1 MSEPKKTS
9 SRVFLFLRVAVVL
22 GCVAGAVVWL
32 TRDEMY
38 VKVAGIFR
46 QMNLWLFAAVL
57 AGYVITQALMGL
69 RWWLLMRSQS
79 VFVGLWPAVRLIF
92 LGLFYNNFL
101 PGAVGGDLVRAWYVT
116 RHTEK
121 RFEAALSVVMDRL
134 IGLAGTVIMAVFCDL
149 ALLRGE
155 GGVIRRL
162 GGAFGRYKWA
172 ALWFVIG
179 AAALCG
185 AGLLIR
191 PGRRMLRRVWAFV
204 YEQGLRL
211 MKRFGRA
218 TILYCRS
225 PLTVATAFALTFV
238 LQGIA
243 VVGFWLLGRDM
254 GIAAGARY
262 YFVFFPL
269 TWVVGA
275 VPVSIGGAGVV
286 EGGLIWLFTVL
297 AGVEWEKAFA
307 IALLQRVVW
316 MLTSLPGAG
325 IHLSGAHLPKEF
337 SIDGDER
344 VN

>member
-1 MSEPKKTS
+1 MGEPKKTS
-9 SRVFLFLRVAVVL
+9 SRIFLFLRIAVVL
-22 GCVAGAVVWL
+22 GCVAWAVVWL

-38 VKVAGIFR
+38 IKVAGIFG

-57 AGYVITQALMGL
+57 AVYVVTQALMGL

-121 RFEAALSVVMDRL
+121 RFEAAISVVMDRL

-149 ALLRGE
+149 VLLRGE

-162 GGAFGRYKWA
+162 GGAFGRYRWA
-172 ALWFVIG
+172 AVWIVVG
-179 AAALCG
+179 AAAICG
-185 AGLLIR
+185 AALFTR
-191 PGRRMLRRVWAFV
+191 PGRRVSALACDH
-204 YEQGLRL
+204 GLRL
-211 MKRFGRA
+211 LKKLGRA

-225 PLTVATAFALTFV
+225 PLTVGAAFLLTFT

-243 VVGFWLLGRDM
+243 VAGFWLLGRDM
-254 GIAAGARY
+254 GIATGAKY

-297 AGVEWEKAFA
+297 AGVESEKAFA

-325 IHLSGAHLPKEF
+325 IHLAGAHLPKEF
-337 SIDGDER
+337 SIDGEGAAD
-344 VN
+344 

>member
-1 MSEPKKTS
+1 MGEPKSTS
-9 SRVFLFLRVAVVL
+9 SRIFLLIRIAVVL
-22 GCVAGAVVWL
+22 GCIAGAVVWL
-32 TRDEMY
+32 TREGRY
-38 VKVAGIFR
+38 IKVAGIFG
-46 QMNLWLFAAVL
+46 QMNLWLFAAVF
-57 AGYVITQALMGL
+57 AGYVITQALMAV

-121 RFEAALSVVMDRL
+121 RFEAALSVVMDRV
-134 IGLAGTVIMAVFCDL
+134 IGLVGTVIMAVFCDL
-149 ALLRGE
+149 VFLRGE
-155 GGVIRRL
+155 LGVIRRL

-172 ALWFVIG
+172 GMWFIIG
-179 AAALCG
+179 AAAICG
-185 AGLLIR
+185 LALLTR
-191 PGRRMLRRVWAFV
+191 PGRRVWAFAYDHGV
-204 YEQGLRL
+204 RL
-211 MKRFGRA
+211 MKKLVTA

-225 PLTVATAFALTFV
+225 PLTVASAFLLTFL

-243 VVGFWLLGRDM
+243 VAGFWLLGRDM
-254 GIAAGARY
+254 GIAAGAKY

-286 EGGLIWLFTVL
+286 EGGLLWLFTAL
-297 AGVEWEKAFA
+297 AHVQSEKAFA
-307 IALLQRVVW
+307 IALLQRIVW

-325 IHLSGAHLPKEF
+325 IHLAGAHLPKEF
-337 SIDGDER
+337 SIDAD
-344 VN
+344 VPLN